1 MKIWITDLILSIKK
15 ILGGCGECGNVWF
28 SKQDLWERNFKTKE
42 SMKYLLLLFSF
53 LLVIQCTVQT
63 KNNQNI
69 EQNFKIDT
77 LMYFDQSRDR
87 KIPVAIYQPQN
98 KNKLNKIPIIFSHGW
113 GENQGGAYFDY
124 SYLTEFLASKGY
136 FVVSIQ
142 HELSTDEMLAMEG
155 DLKITRKQNW
165 ERGAQNIHY
174 VLSKIK
180 TEFPDLDYKKL
191 ALIGHSNGGD
201 MTVLYAHQHPD
212 LVHKIISMDNRRMN
226 LPRTSN
232 PKIYTLRSKDYPA
245 DEGVLPTNEEQKRY
259 EMTVDFTNINHSDMD
274 KDANAEE
281 RNYMTE
287 KILSYLKE

>member
-1 MKIWITDLILSIKK
+1 MENVEMFGFRNKIWK
-15 ILGGCGECGNVWF
+15 
-28 SKQDLWERNFKTKE
+28 RNFKPKKF
-42 SMKYLLLLFSF
+42 MKYFLLLFSF
-53 LLVIQCTVQT
+53 LLVIQCAVKT

-69 EQNFKIDT
+69 EQNFKLDT
-77 LMYFDQSRDR
+77 LTYFDQTRNR
-87 KIPVAIYQPQN
+87 KIPAAIYQPLNQ
-98 KNKLNKIPIIFSHGW
+98 KKLNKIPVIFSHGW

-155 DLKITRKQNW
+155 HLKITRKPNW

-174 VLSKIK
+174 VLSKMK
-180 TEFPDLDYKKL
+180 RDFPNLDYQKL

-201 MTVLYAHQHPD
+201 MTVLFAHQHPD
-212 LVHKIISMDNRRMN
+212 LVHKIISMDNRRMD

-245 DEGVLPTNEEQKRY
+245 DEGVLPTDEVQKKY
-259 EMTVDFTNINHSDMD
+259 GITIDFTNINHSDMD
-274 KDANAEE
+274 KDADEEE
-281 RNYMTE
+281 RKYMTGR
-287 KILSYLKE
+287 SYHI